1 MSETAQQEPLVKEIP
16 PKAADLS
23 AWYTAVCLKAE
34 LVSYAPVRGCV
45 VLRPYGFGLWE
56 NLQKHLDERFKAT
69 GHENAYFPLL
79 IPESLLTKEAQHVEG
94 FAPEV
99 AWVTEGGQEK
109 LEERLAIRPTSEVII
124 GVMYA
129 KWIQSH
135 RDLPVLINQWANVV
149 RWEKATRPFLR
160 TMEFLWQEG
169 HTAHASA
176 QEARAET
183 EQMLSVYKDFAENV
197 AAVPVYAGVKSAS
210 ERFPG
215 AVETYSIEALMPDGK
230 ALQSATSHDL
240 GQNFSKAYDI
250 TFVDAD
256 QQMKHVYT
264 TSWGM
269 SWRMLGAMIMVH
281 GDDRGLRLPPRMAPI
296 EAVIVPIVRS
306 DTTATVERAHELA
319 KVLREQG
326 YRVRVDDRDRSPG
339 WKYSEWE
346 MRGVPVRIE
355 IGPRD
360 LESSAATVV
369 RRDKQ
374 KGEEGAKASV
384 AFAEL
389 SSRLRQVLDE
399 VHVSLY
405 EQAKAFLESHTFR
418 VTRREEFLDKC
429 RSRAGMIDIAWCG
442 RPECEAEVKGATS
455 ATTRNMRPL
464 ERAGAICVACGEP
477 AKVNAYFAQSSSAR
491 SSSSRR
497 CCFRRRDRGSA
508 RATRMRARRET
519 KKP

>member
-1 MSETAQQEPLVKEIP
+1 MSAPDTGEEREALVKEIP
-16 PKAADLS
+16 PKAPDLS

-79 IPESLLTKEAQHVEG
+79 IPESLLTKEAEHVEG

-99 AWVTEGGQEK
+99 AWVTQGGQEK

-135 RDLPVLINQWANVV
+135 RDLPVLINQWANVL

-176 QEARAET
+176 KEAREET
-183 EQMLSVYKDFAENV
+183 ERMLGVYKDFAENV
-197 AAVPVYAGVKSAS
+197 AAVPVYAGTKSAS

-250 TFVDAD
+250 TFVDTD
-256 QQMKHVYT
+256 QQIKHVYT

-269 SWRMLGAMIMVH
+269 SWRMLGALIMVH
-281 GDDRGLRLPPRMAPI
+281 GDDRGLRVPPKMAPV
-296 EAVIVPIVRS
+296 EAVFVPIVRS
-306 DTTATVERAHELA
+306 GNTEPIEKAHELA
-319 KVLREQG
+319 KTLRSQG
-326 YRVRVDDRDRSPG
+326 YSVRVDDRDQTPG
-339 WKYSEWE
+339 WKYAEWE
-346 MRGVPVRIE
+346 MRGVPLRIE
-355 IGPRD
+355 IGPKD
-360 LESSAATVV
+360 LESGSVMVV

-374 KGEEGAKASV
+374 KGEDGAKVSV
-384 AFAEL
+384 SFDAL
-389 SSRLRQVLDE
+389 GTRLRELLDA
-399 VHVSLY
+399 VQASLF
-405 EQAKAFLESHTFR
+405 EQAKAFLESHTFAASDR
-418 VTRREEFLDKC
+418 SEFFEKC
-429 RSRAGMIDIAWCG
+429 KNRAGMIDIPWCA
-442 RPECEAEVKGATS
+442 RPECEEEIKAATS
-455 ATTRNMRPL
+455 ATTRNTRAL
-464 ERAGAICVACGEP
+464 QHAGAKCVACGEP
-477 AKVNAYFAQSSSAR
+477 AKVNAYFAQSY
-491 SSSSRR
+491 
-497 CCFRRRDRGSA
+497 
-508 RATRMRARRET
+508 
-519 KKP
+519 

>member
-1 MSETAQQEPLVKEIP
+1 MSQTPLEGQPLVKEIP

-34 LVSYAPVRGCV
+34 LTSYSPVRGCV

-56 NLQKHLDERFKAT
+56 SLQRHLDAAFKAT

-79 IPESLLTKEAQHVEG
+79 IPEGLLMKEAAHVEG

-99 AWVTEGGQEK
+99 AWVTHGGQEE
-109 LEERLAIRPTSEVII
+109 LTERLAIRPTSEVII

-129 KWIQSH
+129 QWIESY
-135 RDLPVLINQWANVV
+135 RDLPILINQWANVL

-169 HTAHASA
+169 HTAHATP
-176 QEARAET
+176 QEAREET
-183 EQMLSVYKDFAENV
+183 ERMLGVYRDFAQGV
-197 AAVPVYAGVKSAS
+197 AAVPVYAGIKSEN

-240 GQNFSKAYDI
+240 GQNFARAYDI

-256 QQMKHVYT
+256 QRIKHVYT

-281 GDDRGLRLPPRMAPI
+281 GDDRGLRIPPKMAPL

-306 DTTATVERAHELA
+306 GDDRAVGAAHEAA
-319 KVLREQG
+319 KTLHEAGLR
-326 YRVRVDDRDRSPG
+326 VKVDDRDQQPG
-339 WKYSEWE
+339 WKYAEWDL
-346 MRGVPVRIE
+346 RGVPVRIE

-360 LESSAATVV
+360 VDSRSADLV
-369 RRDKQ
+369 RRDRGKDDPDQKQ
-374 KGEEGAKASV
+374 SIP
-384 AFAEL
+384 
-389 SSRLRQVLDE
+389 LDALAQ
-399 VHVSLY
+399 HVRALLDQIQDSLY
-405 EQAKAFLESHTFR
+405 AQAKTFLASHTF
-418 VTRREEFLDKC
+418 VVVDREEFYEKC
-429 RSRAGMIDIAWCG
+429 RSRAGMIDIAWCA
-442 RPECEAEVKGATS
+442 RPQCEQHVKEQTG
-455 ATTRNMRPL
+455 ATTRNMYAL
-464 ERAGAICVACGEP
+464 RAGEGGLPCVACGEP
-477 AKVNAYFAQSSSAR
+477 AVVRAYFAQSY
-491 SSSSRR
+491 
-497 CCFRRRDRGSA
+497 
-508 RATRMRARRET
+508 
-519 KKP
+519 